1 MEKFIK
7 SCIEL
12 GKEILDK
19 EDLTDKE
26 ENFIKDLD
34 LVIAKVFNQ

>member
-34 LVIAKVFNQ
+34 LVIDKVFNQ